1 MQRYHDVEF
10 DPLPLYSPAHEK
22 ARERIAA
29 QTQAFLDNGGAIEQ
43 VGFQMINT
51 PVCFVIDPRR
61 TPVYAH
67 LFTTTVTRH

>member
-10 DPLPLYSPAHEK
+10 DPLPLYSPVHEK
-22 ARERIAA
+22 ARALIAA

-51 PVCFVIDPRR
+51 PVCFVINAQRS
-61 TPVYAH
+61 PVYAH
-67 LFTTTVTRH
+67 LFKTPHTLH